1 MGRMVKTLISGS
13 VLSGDHGRLCE
24 SAADLVS
31 AGVDMIH
38 LDVMDGV
45 FVPVLTFGS
54 GAAKSIKKTAGVPLD
69 VHLMVSKPENLI
81 EAFARAGSDYITV
94 HAEVTDHL
102 DRLLSFIK
110 DLGCKAGVAV
120 NPSTSS
126 AALKWILPKLDMVLV
141 MTVNPGYGGQS
152 YIEYV
157 GEKITEI
164 RSMLDDGDCRNVLL
178 SVDGGVNRETAA
190 DLRKRGVDVL
200 VAGSFLFSAG
210 DMAEAVSS
218 LR

>member
-54 GAAKSIKKTAGVPLD
+54 GAAKSINNAVDVPLD

-94 HAEVTDHL
+94 HAEVTNHL

-126 AALKWILPKLDMVLV
+126 SALKWILPKL
-141 MTVNPGYGGQS
+141 
-152 YIEYV
+152 V
-157 GEKITEI
+157 G
-164 RSMLDDGDCRNVLL
+164 
-178 SVDGGVNRETAA
+178 
-190 DLRKRGVDVL
+190 
-200 VAGSFLFSAG
+200 FLFAL
-210 DMAEAVSS
+210 VSE
-218 LR
+218 L